1 MEWLEQWL
9 PDILLWGTVI
19 SLLSLI
25 ALVVTVPW
33 VVSRL
38 PVDYFSTR
46 HRHPLRRNDGV
57 IEWVLALL
65 KNLLGAL
72 LVILGFILLFTPGQG
87 ILVALVGL
95 LIMNFPGKYRL
106 ERALVS
112 KESVLRGLNWLR
124 HKQSLPPFEAPRPFS
139 EAAD

>member
-1 MEWLEQWL
+1 M
-9 PDILLWGTVI
+9 PDILLWGSVI
-19 SLLSLI
+19 SVLSLL

-38 PVDYFSTR
+38 PVDYFSSR
-46 HRHPLRRNDGV
+46 HRHRLQTRNSIVG
-57 IEWVLALL
+57 WVLSLL

-72 LVILGFILLFTPGQG
+72 LVMLGFILLFTPGQG
-87 ILVALVGL
+87 ILVTLVGL

-106 ERALVS
+106 ERALVARQ
-112 KESVLRGLNWLR
+112 SVLRSLNWLR
-124 HKQSLPPFEAPRPFS
+124 HKQSLPPFEAPLPLS

>member
-1 MEWLEQWL
+1 MTWLEQWL

-19 SLLSLI
+19 SVLSLL

-46 HRHPLRRNDGV
+46 RRHPLRGNDGV
-57 IEWVLALL
+57 LDWVFSLL
-65 KNLLGAL
+65 KNLLGAI
-72 LVILGFILLFTPGQG
+72 LVALGFILLFTPGQG

-106 ERALVS
+106 ERALVAR
-112 KESVLRGLNWLR
+112 KSVLNGLNWLR
-124 HKQSLPPFEAPRPFS
+124 HKQSLPPFEAPRPRS
-139 EAAD
+139 EAID